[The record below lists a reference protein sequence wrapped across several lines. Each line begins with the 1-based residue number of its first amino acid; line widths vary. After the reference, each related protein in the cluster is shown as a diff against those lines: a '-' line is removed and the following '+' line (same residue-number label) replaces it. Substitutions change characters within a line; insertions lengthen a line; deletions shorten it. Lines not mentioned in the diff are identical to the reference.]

1 MAVNL
6 QNISKISQ
14 ERKNTVFGFIRH
26 NFDKYTP
33 KGIIMICILFYGYDD
48 DELELVELH
57 FELEIDF
64 VHAFESGIKDKI
76 ITGCIAEAMNK
87 NKTDVYFDGVDPIE
101 KDNVYYG
108 LFQGYILTSKYEI
121 EKLVGIFYNSLA
133 TNVLQKKIQ
142 KQSSVSDTPTVEI
155 RELYETDIEIIEDIV
170 EQIEQNDEKEVNNV
184 KLECVTTMST
194 KIDAISETMNK
205 IYSKVNNIELRMN
218 ENQKNNIDTLN
229 KIINEMKLMKQNINK
244 LCVNNMDDNKSNVQ
258 QKEFKTWLENKVQ
271 LPQYYDLFINNGI
284 DELSVVSLID
294 RDTLKDLGISIIGH
308 QIKILDNVKQLKQNN
323 CNNDNDADN
332 CMDKIK
338 S

>member
-121 EKLVGIFYNSLA
+121 EKL
-133 TNVLQKKIQ
+133 
-142 KQSSVSDTPTVEI
+142 VEI